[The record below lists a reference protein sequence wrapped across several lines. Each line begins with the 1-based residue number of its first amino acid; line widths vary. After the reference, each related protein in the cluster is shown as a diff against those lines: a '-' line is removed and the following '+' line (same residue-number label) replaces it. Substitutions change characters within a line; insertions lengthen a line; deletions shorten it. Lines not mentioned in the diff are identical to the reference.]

1 MELLISQQV
10 PRPDSIRKSP
20 TLRNRPLL
28 NSPQSPRFEHSSPT
42 RQNLLMGIPQTARVY
57 CFRNFEFSENA
68 SLNGLVMPMTAET
81 APDGVSP
88 RTEK

>member
-1 MELLISQQV
+1 
-10 PRPDSIRKSP
+10 
-20 TLRNRPLL
+20 
-28 NSPQSPRFEHSSPT
+28 
-42 RQNLLMGIPQTARVY
+42 MGIPQPTRVY

-68 SLNGLVMPMTAET
+68 SPNGLVMLMTAET